1 MFGKLKRKFILTA
14 TLSSAAVLLI
24 AFSAIYFIV
33 SHNIHHRPPMKMNE
47 QAEQI
52 EPAEPAEPTNPT
64 EPLEQDPQQDIFE
77 NRIKADREKSLET
90 LLISLIMTGVAVE
103 ILVVLV
109 SFFLAE
115 HSIKPVREAYE
126 AQKSFIANASH
137 EIKTPLAII
146 QANLEA
152 ADIKGNPW
160 LDNVAKKTEELSVL
174 NTQLLSLARMDVAP
188 NDEAKPEAVDLLNLV
203 EETASCYAPKL
214 AEKKAEL
221 KLSGKGTIKLNRAD
235 LNQLLN
241 ILIDN
246 AVKYCDKK
254 VIVEITENKIAIKN
268 DGATIS
274 KTDQKHIFDR
284 FYQTDKT
291 KPGVG
296 LGLSIAKQLA
306 EKNHWN
312 LKVESGKKTTTFTLN
327 F

>member
-14 TLSSAAVLLI
+14 SLSSAAVIII

-33 SHNIHHRPPMKMNE
+33 SQNVTRRPPMPNGEAKPMLNE
-47 QAEQI
+47 TPEKP
-52 EPAEPAEPTNPT
+52 ESLDENTRT
-64 EPLEQDPQQDIFE
+64 YFE
-77 NRIKADREKSLET
+77 ERIKDDREKSLTT
-90 LLISLIMTGVAVE
+90 LLISLITTGVAME
-103 ILVVLV
+103 ILVVFA

-115 HSIKPVREAYE
+115 KSIKPVREAYE

-137 EIKTPLAII
+137 EIKTPLAVI

-152 ADIKGNPW
+152 ADIEGNPW

-174 NTQLLSLARMDVAP
+174 NTQLLSLAKMDT
-188 NDEAKPEAVDLLNLV
+188 L
-203 EETASCYAPKL
+203 EETGEPEEIELDTLLEEIASCYTPKL
-214 AEKKAEL
+214 KKKHANLKIVKLKNPEKTAAK
-221 KLSGKGTIKLNRAD
+221 KLNRAD

-246 AVKYCDKK
+246 ATKYCDKK
-254 VIVEITENKIAIKN
+254 VEIKIAPYEIIIKN

-274 KTDQKHIFDR
+274 KENQKHVFDR

-306 EKNHWN
+306 EKNHWD
-312 LKVESGKKTTTFTLN
+312 LKVASGNKTTTFTLN